1 MFREKYKKIISLIVS
16 GTLALSSSSMAFAAI
31 DQAEPD
37 SESTNEVLVIK
48 QENVSEGDWAY
59 TRVTETTPLS
69 VDSPEPMTAV
79 LDSDSGLYQITSE
92 DNLYLEIV
100 SDTAFQPMEKSI
112 IYDTG
117 DLRMVSEKYHL
128 TETESKDMMSF
139 MEQCPGNPIHVY
151 APRANE
157 TLGKYDE
164 KKCRLVRITATDTQ
178 SAYEI
183 EKGNTVVYAISTL
196 GTKAN
201 IGSTITNAVL
211 NLLGID
217 FGFRSD
223 SSSYATKN
231 ERVTFQY
238 LDFYELSS
246 AYITRGISSYGTITL
261 TTSTTCWVKQPN
273 GDFVN
278 EPIIGKLNGSFGSS
292 ETLASLAAKSVPY
305 FEYYGDVGVSIRY
318 TNYTTKFKIDQFNSV
333 PAIQPKR

>member
-1 MFREKYKKIISLIVS
+1 
-16 GTLALSSSSMAFAAI
+16 MAFAAI
-31 DQAEPD
+31 EQAEPD
-37 SESTNEVLVIK
+37 SESTNEILVIK
-48 QENVSEGDWAY
+48 QENISEGDWTY
-59 TRVTETTPLS
+59 KRVTETTPLS
-69 VDSPEPMTAV
+69 VDSSEPMTAV
-79 LDSDSGLYQITSE
+79 FDSDSGLYQITSE

-117 DLRMVSEKYHL
+117 DLRMVSEQYHL
-128 TETESKDMMSF
+128 TETESKDIASF
-139 MEQCPGNPIHVY
+139 VEQCPDNQINVY

-157 TLGKYDE
+157 TLGEYDG
-164 KKCRLVRITATDTQ
+164 KKCRLVRVTATDNQ
-178 SAYEI
+178 SAYEM
-183 EKGNTVVYAISTL
+183 EKSNAVVYTISTL

-211 NLLGID
+211 NLLEID

-223 SSSYATKN
+223 SSSYAAKN

-238 LDFYELSS
+238 LDFYELGST
-246 AYITRGISSYGTITL
+246 YITRGITSYGTITL
-261 TTSTTCWVKQPN
+261 TTSTTCWIKQSN

-278 EPIIGKLNGSFGSS
+278 DPIIGKLNGSFGSS

-305 FEYYGDVGVSIRY
+305 FEYYGDVGGSIRY

-333 PAIQPKR
+333 PAIQPK